1 MSLKSMIKYLKFI
14 CILFLFVLVI
24 LPSFGQDSLALAET
38 PKPPAPIPTGQVL
51 DKIIA
56 KVDNN
61 IVLESDLQKAYL
73 EAVAQAQEGFST
85 PTRCEVFESLLIN
98 KLMMAKAEIDS
109 VIVSDP
115 EVMIQTDQRF
125 SMIMQQFGGDEETLI
140 EAYGKTSEQLKNE
153 LQDAIKEQ
161 MVVAKM
167 QKTISEDLTVSPADV
182 RKFFN
187 SIPTDSLP
195 FFSAEV
201 TVGQIVK
208 KPEVNKADKD
218 KVRDFLLELKQKIAD
233 GDEDFASLAEK
244 YSEDPL
250 SKIQGGDLGFF
261 RRGELAPEYE
271 AMAFAL
277 RPGEIGDPVE
287 TMFGFHLIQLLE
299 RRGTTFNTRHI
310 LIIPKPSEE
319 DIARA
324 ERYLDSLRTQ
334 IVEEKITFA
343 KAAKEYSDDR
353 ATSDNGGFFTDPIN
367 GSSRLTL
374 RTLEDPVLYF
384 TLDSMK
390 VGSVTK
396 PMRFDDVDPRS
407 GRSEPAVRILFY
419 KERFAAHRAN
429 INDDYEKLKAAAR
442 RKKEEEILSNWF
454 VVAKEE
460 VFIDIDP
467 DYDRCNALQE
477 R

>member
-1 MSLKSMIKYLKFI
+1 MSLKSMIKYLKFTS
-14 CILFLFVLVI
+14 ILFLFVLVI
-24 LPSFGQDSLALAET
+24 LPSFGQDTLAVADT

-85 PTRCEVFESLLIN
+85 PSRCEVFESLLIN

-161 MVVAKM
+161 MVVSKM
-167 QKTISEDLTVSPADV
+167 QKIISEDLTISPADV
-182 RKFFN
+182 RKFFG

-208 KPEVNKADKD
+208 KPDVNKADKD

-244 YSEDPL
+244 YSEDPG
-250 SKIQGGDLGFF
+250 SKVQGGDLGFF

-271 AMAFAL
+271 AMSFAL

-310 LIIPKPSEE
+310 LIIPKPSDE
-319 DIARA
+319 DIVRA

-343 KAAKEYSDDR
+343 KAAKEHSDDR
-353 ATSDNGGFFTDPIN
+353 STSDNGGFFTDPIN
-367 GSSRLTL
+367 GSNRLTL

-390 VGSVTK
+390 VGTVTT

-442 RKKEEEILSNWF
+442 RKKEEEILSKWF

-467 DYDRCNALQE
+467 DYDDCNALQE
-477 R
+477 K

>member
-1 MSLKSMIKYLKFI
+1 MTNHLKSGYFAL
-14 CILFLFVLVI
+14 VLLLSAWSVQAQDT
-24 LPSFGQDSLALAET
+24 LAVAENKPST
-38 PKPPAPIPTGQVL
+38 PAAIPTGQVL

-56 KVDNN
+56 KVDNY
-61 IVLESDLQKAYL
+61 ILLESDLQKAYL
-73 EAVAQAQEGFST
+73 EAISQAQQGFGT
-85 PTRCEVFESLLIN
+85 PTKCEVFESLVIN
-98 KLMMAKAEIDS
+98 KLMAAKAEIDS
-109 VIVSDP
+109 ILVSDA
-115 EVMIQTDQRF
+115 EVIIQTDQRF

-140 EAYGKTSEQLKNE
+140 EAYGKTSDQLKAE

-161 MVVAKM
+161 MVVGKM
-167 QKTISEDLTVSPADV
+167 QKKIAEEITVSPADV
-182 RKFFN
+182 RKFFEA
-187 SIPTDSLP
+187 IPKDSLP

-208 KPEVNKADKD
+208 KPEANKAEKD
-218 KVRDFLLELKQKIAD
+218 KVYNFLLGLKKQILD
-233 GDEDFASLAEK
+233 GEADFATLASQ
-244 YSEDPL
+244 YSEDPG
-250 SKIQGGDLGFF
+250 SKVQGGDLGFF

-310 LIIPKPSEE
+310 LITPKPNEE
-319 DIARA
+319 DIAKA
-324 ERYLDSLRTQ
+324 EQYLDSLRQ
-334 IVEEKITFA
+334 VIVDEKITFA

-353 ATSDNGGFFTDPIN
+353 QTSDNGGFFTDPVN
-367 GSSRLTL
+367 GSNKLTL

-390 VGSVTK
+390 VGTITK
-396 PMRFDDVDPRS
+396 PMRFDDVDPRN
-407 GRSEPAVRILFY
+407 GRSEAAVRILFY
-419 KERFAAHRAN
+419 KDRFPAHRAN
-429 INDDYEKLKAAAR
+429 INDDYEKLKAATR
-442 RKKEEEILSNWF
+442 RKKEEDILSSWF
-454 VVAKEE
+454 VLAKEE

-467 DYDRCNALQE
+467 QYDECQALKD

>member
-1 MSLKSMIKYLKFI
+1 MSLKSMIKYLHIAFI
-14 CILFLFVLVI
+14 LVLLCGI
-24 LPSFGQDSLALAET
+24 SSPSYGQDTLAVAET
-38 PKPPAPIPTGQVL
+38 PTPPEAIPTGQVL

-73 EAVAQAQEGFST
+73 EAVSQAQEGFST
-85 PTRCEVFESLLIN
+85 PSRCDVFESLLIN

-125 SMIMQQFGGDEETLI
+125 NMIMQQFGGDEETLI
-140 EAYGKTSEQLKNE
+140 EAYGKTSDQLKNE

-182 RKFFN
+182 RKFFQ
-187 SIPTDSLP
+187 SIPSDSLP

-208 KPEVNKADKD
+208 KPEVNKADKE
-218 KVRDFLLELKQKIAD
+218 KVRDFLLELKEKIASGED
-233 GDEDFASLAEK
+233 DFASLAAK
-244 YSEDPL
+244 YSEDPG

-310 LIIPKPSEE
+310 LIIPKPSEA

-324 ERYLDSLRTQ
+324 ERYLDSLRTE
-334 IVEEKITFA
+334 IIEEKITFA
-343 KAAKEYSDDR
+343 KAAKEHSDDR
-353 ATSDNGGFFTDPIN
+353 QTSDNGGFFTDPIN

-390 VGSVTK
+390 VGTVTT
-396 PMRFDDVDPRS
+396 PMKFDDVDPRS
-407 GRSEPAVRILFY
+407 QRSEPAVRILFY
-419 KERFAAHRAN
+419 KDRFAAHRAN

-442 RKKEEEILSNWF
+442 RKKEEEILSKWF
-454 VVAKEE
+454 IVAKEE

-467 DYDRCNALQE
+467 DYDSCEPLQE
-477 R
+477 K